1 MVFIESDVQDPKDPK
16 EGTHRF
22 AADIQ
27 KSQRAKVIVCNT
39 KIEETGRRPLD
50 VHTAL
55 I

>member
-22 AADIQ
+22 AADMQ
-27 KSQRAKVIVCNT
+27 KSQRTKVIMCNT
-39 KIEETGRRPLD
+39 KIEETGRCSLN